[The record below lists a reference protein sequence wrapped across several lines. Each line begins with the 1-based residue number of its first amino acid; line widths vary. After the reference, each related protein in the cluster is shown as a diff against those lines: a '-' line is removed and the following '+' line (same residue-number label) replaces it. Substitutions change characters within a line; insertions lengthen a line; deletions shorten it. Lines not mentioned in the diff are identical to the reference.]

1 VIHPGDIIE
10 SLLHYFFPHVCDLC
24 GTDII
29 TRDSCLC
36 GRCLAELPETGF
48 EKLVG
53 NPVERKFYGRLPVEQ
68 ASAHLYFG
76 KSSRVA
82 ELVHQVK
89 YRSNRQLGLQLGKL
103 MGNSLL
109 LSGRFLPDIM
119 IPIPLFNK
127 RERSRGYNQS
137 LLLCEGIAA
146 YLNIPVRND
155 VILRPEHTETQT
167 KKGRIERWKNI
178 EGRFLVAEP
187 EVIRG
192 KHVLLVDDVI
202 TTGATIESCGA
213 EILKVN
219 GTSLSIATLCVA
231 FS

>member
-1 VIHPGDIIE
+1 VK
-10 SLLHYFFPHVCDLC
+10 
-24 GTDII
+24 
-29 TRDSCLC
+29 
-36 GRCLAELPETGF
+36 ELP
-48 EKLVG
+48 L
-53 NPVERKFYGRLPVEQ
+53 
-68 ASAHLYFG
+68 
-76 KSSRVA
+76 
-82 ELVHQVK
+82 
-89 YRSNRQLGLQLGKL
+89 
-103 MGNSLL
+103 
-109 LSGRFLPDIM
+109 
-119 IPIPLFNK
+119 
-127 RERSRGYNQS
+127 
-137 LLLCEGIAA
+137 
-146 YLNIPVRND
+146 
-155 VILRPEHTETQT
+155 ILRPEHTETQT